1 MNAKSASCNNRYYIS
16 CVCTVQ
22 VWSNNKYESVE
33 HRVMVNSEKDRIS
46 IPFFFYPA
54 HYVMVKPLEELVDDQ
69 NPPKYREYN
78 WGLFFATKRRS
89 NFKKLQ
95 VENLQVS
102 HFKIA

>member
-1 MNAKSASCNNRYYIS
+1 
-16 CVCTVQ
+16 
-22 VWSNNKYESVE
+22 
-33 HRVMVNSEKDRIS
+33 MVNSEKDRIS
-46 IPFFFYPA
+46 IPFFYYPA
-54 HYVMVKPLEELVDDQ
+54 HYVTVKPLEELVDDQ

-78 WGLFFATKRRS
+78 WGLFFATKRKS